1 MRLLKLHAKSAPVKK
16 SPPKYSDVFGQW
28 LCDEAAQDDRLLAI
42 TPAMCE
48 GSGMVQFAN
57 SNTLNVSLMSR
68 LLNNMQ

>member
-1 MRLLKLHAKSAPVKK
+1 MLLRPKK

-48 GSGMVQFAN
+48 GSGMVKFAKQYPERFDVAIAEQHAV
-57 SNTLNVSLMSR
+57 TLSSGYGV
-68 LLNNMQ
+68 